1 MDWLKGKEEDKEL
14 IVRES
19 EEKDRYDPIFEKKN
33 K

>member
-14 IVRES
+14 IARES
-19 EEKDRYDPIFEKKN
+19 EEKDRYDPIVEKKN

>member
-14 IVRES
+14 IARES
-19 EEKDRYDPIFEKKN
+19 EEKDRYDPIVGKKN

>member
-14 IVRES
+14 IARES
-19 EEKDRYDPIFEKKN
+19 EEKDRYDLIVEKKN